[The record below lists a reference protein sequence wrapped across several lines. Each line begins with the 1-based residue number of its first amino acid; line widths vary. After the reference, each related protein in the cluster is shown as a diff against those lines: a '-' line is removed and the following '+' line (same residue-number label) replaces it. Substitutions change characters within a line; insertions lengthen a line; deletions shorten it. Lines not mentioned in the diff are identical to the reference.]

1 MNNFLRKRFR
11 DDIVEVFEKEYDF
24 YLLTPKKNG
33 LTCEEFVE
41 KYFRKLIGKIYCTT
55 EGWLL
60 LALKKAESD
69 NDQLLESISLDVVK
83 QRYYING
90 NPNEI

>member
-1 MNNFLRKRFR
+1 MNRFLRKRFR

-24 YLLTPKKNG
+24 YLLTPQENG
-33 LTCEEFVE
+33 LTREEFVE

-55 EGWLL
+55 EGQLL

-69 NDQLLESISLDVVK
+69 NEQLLESISLDVGTP
-83 QRYYING
+83 RYYIN
-90 NPNEI
+90 